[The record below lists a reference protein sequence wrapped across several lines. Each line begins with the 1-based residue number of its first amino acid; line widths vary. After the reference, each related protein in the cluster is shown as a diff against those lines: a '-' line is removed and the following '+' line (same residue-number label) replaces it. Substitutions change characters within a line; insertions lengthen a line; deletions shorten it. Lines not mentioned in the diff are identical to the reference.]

1 MGEGPLDDPAL
12 AAEAGAGGDAPAG
25 DDRRDAALAHQAAVL
40 VMGHSRGRRGRPQG
54 VFADRP
60 LRPPIGRTASISGI
74 SWVTSLRWPPV
85 SVTASGMPEAS
96 TSRWCF
102 ELKAGAIDRAQ
113 GRSGAPKNRPYV
125 AGVCGRPRPVDL
137 PGRVQTDQKAMV
149 QLLPDPGRLP
159 VAQAPPAG
167 HPRAVAELL
176 RAGRA
181 RRSRCLRT

>member
-60 LRPPIGRTASISGI
+60 IRPPIGRTASISGI
-74 SWVTSLRWPPV
+74 SGVTSLRWPPV

-102 ELKAGAIDRAQ
+102 ELKAGAIDRTRAAQ
-113 GRSGAPKNRPYV
+113 EPPKTARTWLESAAAHDQSICPAAFRRTRRRWCNSS
-125 AGVCGRPRPVDL
+125 
-137 PGRVQTDQKAMV
+137 QT
-149 QLLPDPGRLP
+149 
-159 VAQAPPAG
+159 PA
-167 HPRAVAELL
+167 ACQS
-176 RAGRA
+176 
-181 RRSRCLRT
+181 RRRRQQVTPEP

>member
-102 ELKAGAIDRAQ
+102 
-113 GRSGAPKNRPYV
+113 
-125 AGVCGRPRPVDL
+125 
-137 PGRVQTDQKAMV
+137 
-149 QLLPDPGRLP
+149 
-159 VAQAPPAG
+159 
-167 HPRAVAELL
+167 
-176 RAGRA
+176 
-181 RRSRCLRT
+181 